1 MDDFLREPDMRD
13 LLNSGTIL
21 PQHTTPQQWE
31 CRRDDADLICLYDG
45 QRVYTFRGQL
55 DLTAQSHLN
64 KIEDLPY
71 AQFMPLK
78 NKCAATVHRSSPGSI
93 YFTLNDGRLNQTFT
107 FRHASGPCWMAVPKV
122 RRRRA
127 GGQAAEGEQGNQ

>member
-55 DLTAQSHLN
+55 DLAAQSHLN
-64 KIEDLPY
+64 KTEDLPY

-107 FRHASGPCWMAVPKV
+107 LRHASGPCWVAVPKA
-122 RRRRA
+122 RRNRA
-127 GGQAAEGEQGNQ
+127 ENQGAEGQQGDQ